1 MKNSRIP
8 LIALSLSGALA
19 IPTAQASNISVG
31 SNTWTASGAAGLIYG
46 DSTVHNSPTG
56 NAQFGYVSTSG
67 GVYGVSPLVL
77 RDEGRGTE
85 NQTNGSK
92 IQSNAF
98 NASANDTLTLQ
109 FNYVS
114 TDGRGYDDYAWA
126 RLVNADT
133 NNTIAWL
140 FTARSTNSA
149 NGNVVPG
156 NVLNRQLDNN
166 LPDELDAVLNDGNTV
181 GFDVAG
187 TNWIPLGSS
196 SGICW
201 DNANTCGPTGWIKSA
216 YSFAASGSYF
226 LEFGVINWGDEAFDT
241 ALAFDFGGLQQVNF
255 SGVTL
260 VPPPATVPLPGGF
273 FLMSVGVGLMHA
285 MSRKN
290 KFRGQ
295 A

>member
-1 MKNSRIP
+1 MILP
-8 LIALSLSGALA
+8 IMALGLLS
-19 IPTAQASNISVG
+19 TAVTPVAHAANVSIS
-31 SNTWTASGAAGLIYG
+31 SNTWASSGAAGIIYG
-46 DSTVHNSPTG
+46 NSTVPHSPTG
-56 NAQFGYVSTSG
+56 NAQFGYVTTSG
-67 GVYGVSPLVL
+67 GIDSVSPLVL
-77 RDEGRGTE
+77 RDEGRGSE

-98 NASANDTLTLQ
+98 NAGANDSLTLY

-126 RLVNADT
+126 RLVNAGTNDT
-133 NNTIAWL
+133 AAWL

-156 NVLNRQLDNN
+156 NVLDRQVDNN
-166 LPDELDAVLNDGNTV
+166 LPDELDAVLNDGSTL
-181 GFDVAG
+181 GFDVAS
-187 TNWIPLGSS
+187 TDWIPLGGS

-201 DNANTCGPTGWIKSA
+201 DDANTCGPTGWIKSEYA
-216 YSFAASGSYF
+216 FTAQGAYF
-226 LEFGVINWGDEAFDT
+226 LEFGVINWGDEAYDT
-241 ALAFDFGGLQQVNF
+241 ALGFDFGGLQQANF

-260 VPPPATVPLPGGF
+260 VPQTPVPLPGSF
-273 FLMSVGVGLMHA
+273 FLISVGLGLMTV

-290 KFRGQ
+290 KPLVN

>member
-1 MKNSRIP
+1 MKNTRIP
-8 LIALSLSGALA
+8 LIALSLSGALV
-19 IPTAQASNISVG
+19 IPAAQASNISVSG
-31 SNTWTASGAAGLIYG
+31 NTWTANGTAGLIYG
-46 DSTVHNSPTG
+46 DSIVNNSPTG

-67 GVYGVSPLVL
+67 GVYGVSPLIL

-85 NQTNGSK
+85 NRTNGSK

-98 NASANDTLTLQ
+98 NANANDTLTLH
-109 FNYVS
+109 FNYIS

-133 NNTIAWL
+133 NNTAAWL

-156 NVLNRQLDNN
+156 NVLNRQVDNT

-181 GFDVAG
+181 GFNVAG

-196 SGICW
+196 NGICW

-216 YSFAASGSYF
+216 YSFTASGSYF

-273 FLMSVGVGLMHA
+273 LLMSVGVGLMSA
-285 MSRKN
+285 MSRRD
-290 KFRGQ
+290 KFASQ
-295 A
+295 S